1 MIKSINKILT
11 SAVIILFIA
20 ISLAPAINSESNSI
34 KDEKNCDVEITEYKS
49 DGTINKVTI
58 SLTKDELNDLKKDLF
73 TAETQEQKLTI
84 LKQKGLVPQNIE
96 LENLEKGMY
105 KKAER
110 LGISNDIGS
119 HNIKIRLPILFT
131 LFTLVDTFYF
141 GGASLSIGLSPLMRF
156 INQILPIKIPG
167 IDVIDLAGGFF
178 GVTFTRGLFYRQTL
192 LTFGGFTSM
201 VGFVGY
207 SFKVPASIHLFLGFS
222 VATIGL
228 GLGFKLKEWVF

>member
-1 MIKSINKILT
+1 MIKSINKILV
-11 SAVIILFIA
+11 SAVVLLFIT
-20 ISLAPAINSESNSI
+20 ISIAPTINAESNSI
-34 KDEKNCDVEITEYKS
+34 KEQKNYDVEVTEYKS
-49 DGTINKVTI
+49 DGTIGKVTI

-84 LKQKGLVPQNIE
+84 LKQKGLISQNIE
-96 LENLEKGMY
+96 LEDLEKGMY
-105 KKAER
+105 QKAER
-110 LGISNDIGS
+110 LGISEDIES
-119 HNIKIRLPILFT
+119 RNLKIRLPILFT
-131 LFTLVDTFYF
+131 LFTSVDTFYF
-141 GGASLSIGLSPLMRF
+141 GGASISIGLSPLMRF
-156 INQILPIKIPG
+156 INQLSPIKIPG

-201 VGFVGY
+201 VGFVGF

-228 GLGFKLKEWVF
+228 GIGFKLKEWVF